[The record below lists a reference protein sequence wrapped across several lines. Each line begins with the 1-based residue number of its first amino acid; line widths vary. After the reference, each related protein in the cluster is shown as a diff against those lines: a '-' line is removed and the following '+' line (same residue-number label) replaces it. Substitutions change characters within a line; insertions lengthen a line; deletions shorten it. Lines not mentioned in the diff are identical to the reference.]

1 MSCTRANLDR
11 PSEAYSSVMQVMYT
25 SGYFSI
31 IEFLLGVGKC
41 VKCNSKN
48 YSRSNHS
55 KKCVSYKG
63 NEI

>member
-25 SGYFSI
+25 RGYFSM
-31 IEFLLGVGKC
+31 IEFSLGVGKI
-41 VKCNSKN
+41 VKCNYKN

-55 KKCVSYKG
+55 TKCLSYKG